1 MNAITADTPN
11 LVAAPRFPDY
21 PHPIKMVVCDL
32 DGTLVQSDLTV
43 SDAVLN
49 TIAECTQ
56 QGIKVVIATGRM
68 YPSAQPYATRLG
80 LDTPII
86 CYQGAVV
93 KETVGDKELRYM
105 NPVPLSVARRLVELC
120 QAKDIHINVYLN
132 DILYSRPHDM
142 YVEEY
147 YKTSS
152 IDPTIVD
159 NVLDI
164 LTDTPPKM
172 VIINNDPQV
181 LEDMKATLEK
191 EFGTSELG
199 WCKSRHNFLE
209 VTAPN
214 VSKWSAIVALA
225 EQYGI
230 KPEEVMC
237 LGDEENDL
245 SMLIGEGLGLAMAN
259 GPLHIQAQ
267 AKGTVPS
274 ILEDGAAQAMK
285 HYALK

>member
-1 MNAITADTPN
+1 MNIITADTPN
-11 LVAAPRFPDY
+11 LVAAPLFPSY
-21 PHPIKMVVCDL
+21 SHPIKMVVCDL
-32 DGTLVQSDLTV
+32 DGTLVQS
-43 SDAVLN
+43 
-49 TIAECTQ
+49 AECSQ
-56 QGIKVVIATGRM
+56 KGIKVVIATGRM

-80 LDTPII
+80 LDTPVV

-93 KETVGDKELRYM
+93 KETVGAQELRYM
-105 NPVPLSVARRLVELC
+105 NPVPLEVARRLVEIC
-120 QAKDIHINVYLN
+120 QSKDIHINVYLN
-132 DILYSRPHDM
+132 DILYSRPHDI
-142 YVEEY
+142 YVREY
-147 YKTSS
+147 QNTSS
-152 IDPTIVD
+152 IEPTLVE

-181 LEDMKATLEK
+181 LDDMKATLEQ
-191 EFGTSELG
+191 EFGPEQLG

-214 VSKWSAIVALA
+214 VNKWSAIVALA

-274 ILEDGAAQAMK
+274 ILEDGAAQAMRR
-285 HYALK
+285 YALK